1 MKLLND
7 RLDSHVRRRAMAA
20 ASAGALIA
28 ALASAPAHA
37 QNTDETPAASE
48 QADDNSE
55 PAITVTGTRVQRDG
69 YQAPTPLTVI
79 GSEQIQNSASA
90 NVADFV
96 NDLPQLSGSAT
107 PANSNSAISSGL
119 AGLNALNLRN
129 LGSSRTLVLLD
140 GQRSVASSLTGVVD
154 INTFP
159 QALVERVEVVTG
171 GASAAYGS
179 DALSGVVNFVLDKD
193 FTGIKG
199 EISGGVTTYG
209 DDQRYNASLAAGFE
223 FAGGRGHVLLSGE
236 LAHADGIYGTGD
248 RAWNKTGT
256 FIIDTNPAYV
266 AGNGQPERL
275 VASGAQISNSTP
287 GGIITST
294 ALRGIAFGPGGQTYN
309 FVYGAQTKDPWT
321 IGGNWQANQLNESV
335 TLTSPE
341 DRQGVFGRVSF
352 DVTPDIS
359 LYVQASWNRDHVI
372 NSSSE
377 QYHLGDLT
385 IKADNAFLPQSVR
398 DEAQR
403 LGITQFSFGKFIT
416 DLPRRGTDNERTVQ
430 RYVVGGEGH
439 FTIGES
445 QWAWNAYYQRGVTNS
460 SQTLPAITNT
470 SRFNAAI
477 DAVRHPTTGQIVCR
491 STLASP
497 NNGCVPLNLFG
508 TGVANPAAIDYVI
521 GSPHRDETYTQDVAA
536 FSITGEPFSTWA
548 GPVSLATGA
557 EWRRE
562 TVDGVVDPVYSSG
575 WRNGNFLVSKGQYD
589 VKEAFLELVVP
600 LAKELPLAH
609 SLEINGAVRATDYST
624 SGYVTTWKVGG
635 TWEPIPDIRF
645 RATRS
650 RDIRAPNLSELFTAG
665 VANTSTVRDPTRG
678 NAVTS
683 YTGLRVGNPNL
694 TPEIAET
701 LGLGVVFQP
710 SFIPG
715 FNASVDYYNID
726 IADAIGSI
734 TPQETVDYCFAGNTT
749 ACNAI
754 TRGTNAGGQPI
765 FSQILRQPFNLV
777 SQTARGIDFE
787 ASYVRPLDSIVP
799 GAPGRIAFRVLAT
812 HYLKNY
818 SNNGISPATD
828 TVGSNGD
835 NGPPNWRYAI
845 NLNYSTDSIGVTL
858 GGRGI
863 SSGTIDNM
871 FVECASACPASTTA
885 NPTIS
890 SNYLPGAFYLDA
902 SFVYKF
908 NVGGARVQTFVNVKN
923 LTNADPAIVPRDGAG
938 GGFFAF
944 AANPTLY
951 DSLGRVFRVGIRFER

>member
-1 MKLLND
+1 MKSLNN
-7 RLDSHVRRRAMAA
+7 RLDIRSRAKRRTLAA

-28 ALASAPAHA
+28 ALASVPAYA
-37 QNTDETPAASE
+37 QEEPAAAQD
-48 QADDNSE
+48 QAGDDSGV
-55 PAITVTGTRVQRDG
+55 AITVTGTRVQRDG
-69 YQAPTPLTVI
+69 YQAPTPLTVV
-79 GSEQIQNSASA
+79 STDQIQNSTSS

-159 QALVERVEVVTG
+159 QALIERVEVVTG

-179 DALSGVVNFVLDKD
+179 DALSGVVNFVLNKN
-193 FTGIKG
+193 FTGLKG
-199 EISGGVTTYG
+199 EASGGVTTYG
-209 DDQRYNASLAAGFE
+209 DDRRWSASLAGGFA
-223 FAGGRGHVLLSGE
+223 FAGGRGHVLVSGE
-236 LAHADGIYGTGD
+236 IAHADGIYGTGD

-294 ALRGIAFGPGGQTYN
+294 ALRGIAFGPGGQPYN

-341 DRQGVFGRVSF
+341 NRQGVFGRISF
-352 DVTPDIS
+352 DVTPDIN
-359 LYVQASWNRDHVI
+359 LYVQGSWNRDHVI

-398 DEAQR
+398 DQAQ
-403 LGITQFSFGKFIT
+403 LLSITQFSFGKYIT

-430 RYVVGGEGH
+430 RYVIGGEGH
-439 FTIGES
+439 FSIGETS
-445 QWAWNAYYQRGVTNS
+445 WAWNAYYQRGVTNS
-460 SQTLPAITNT
+460 SQTLPAITNN
-470 SRFNAAI
+470 SRFANAI
-477 DAVRHPTTGQIVCR
+477 DAVKNPSGQIVCR
-491 STLASP
+491 STLTNP
-497 NNGCVPLNLFG
+497 TNGCVPLNLFG

-548 GPVSLATGA
+548 GPVSIATGA

-589 VKEAFLELVVP
+589 VKEAFLEVVVP
-600 LAKELPLAH
+600 LAKDTPFLH
-609 SLEINGAVRATDYST
+609 SLELNGAVRGTDYST

-650 RDIRAPNLSELFTAG
+650 RDIRAPNLADLFTAG
-665 VANTSTVRDPTRG
+665 VANSSTVRDPTRG
-678 NAVTS
+678 NAVTA
-683 YTGLRVGNPNL
+683 YTGLRIGNPNL

-710 SFIPG
+710 RFLPG

-726 IADAIGSI
+726 IADAIGAI
-734 TPQETVDYCFAGNTT
+734 TPQETVDYCYAGNAI
-749 ACNAI
+749 ACAAI
-754 TRGTNAGGQPI
+754 TRGTNSGGQPI
-765 FSQILRQPFNLV
+765 FTQILRQPFNLV
-777 SQTARGIDFE
+777 SQTSRGIDFE
-787 ASYVRPLDSIVP
+787 ASYVRRLDSIFP

-818 SNNGISPATD
+818 SDNGISPATD

-835 NGPPNWRYAI
+835 NGPPNWRYTV
-845 NLNYSTDSIGVTL
+845 NLNYSNDSISVTL

-871 FVECASACPASTTA
+871 FVECTSACPLSTA
-885 NPTIS
+885 VNPTIS
-890 SNYLPGAFYLDA
+890 SNYLAGAFYLDA
-902 SFVYKF
+902 SFAYKF
-908 NVGGARVQTFVNVKN
+908 DLGGARTQAFINVKN

-951 DSLGRVFRVGIRFER
+951 DTLGRVFRVGIRFEM

>member
-1 MKLLND
+1 MKSPNNRIAGRHD
-7 RLDSHVRRRAMAA
+7 ARRHAMAA
-20 ASAGALIA
+20 ASAAALIA
-28 ALASAPAHA
+28 ALAAAPAYA
-37 QNTDETPAASE
+37 QQDPAPAAE
-48 QADDNSE
+48 QAEDDGNV
-55 PAITVTGTRVQRDG
+55 ITVTGTRVVRDG
-69 YQAPTPLTVI
+69 YQAPTPLTVV
-79 GSEQIQNSASA
+79 GSEQIQNSSSS
-90 NVADFV
+90 NVADYV

-159 QALVERVEVVTG
+159 QALIERVEIVTG

-179 DALSGVVNFVLDKD
+179 DALSGVVNFILNKN
-193 FTGIKG
+193 FTGLKG
-199 EISGGVTTYG
+199 EVSGGVTTYG
-209 DDQRYNASLAAGFE
+209 DDQRYNVSLAGGFK
-223 FAGGRGHVLLSGE
+223 FAGGRGHVLVSGE
-236 LAHADGIYGTGD
+236 IAHADGIYGTGD

-275 VASGAQISNSTP
+275 VASGAQISNSTT

-294 ALRGIAFGPGGQTYN
+294 ALRGTAFGPGGTPYA

-352 DVTPDIS
+352 DVTPDIN
-359 LYVQASWNRDHVI
+359 LYVQGSWNRDHVI

-398 DEAQR
+398 DRAQQ
-403 LGITQFSFGKFIT
+403 LGITQFSYGKFIT

-439 FTIGES
+439 FSIGGS

-470 SRFNAAI
+470 AKFNNAI
-477 DAVRHPTTGQIVCR
+477 DAVLSGGQIVCR
-491 STLASP
+491 STLTNP
-497 NNGCVPLNLFG
+497 TNGCVPLNLFG
-508 TGVANPAAIDYVI
+508 TGVANPAAIAYVI

-536 FSITGEPFSTWA
+536 FSVTGELFSTWA

-562 TVDGVVDPVYSSG
+562 TVDGVVDPIYSAG

-589 VKEAFLELVVP
+589 VKEGFIEIVVP
-600 LAKELPLAH
+600 LAKDTPFLH
-609 SLEINGAVRATDYST
+609 SLEFNGAVRGTDYST
-624 SGYVTTWKVGG
+624 SGYVTTWKLGG

-650 RDIRAPNLSELFTAG
+650 RDIRAPSLSDLFTAG
-665 VANTSTVRDPTRG
+665 VSNTSTVRDPTRA
-678 NAVTS
+678 NAVTA

-710 SFIPG
+710 RFLPG

-734 TPQETVDYCFAGNTT
+734 TPQETVDYCFAGNAT
-749 ACNAI
+749 ACAAI
-754 TRGTNAGGQPI
+754 TRGTNSGGQPI
-765 FSQILRQPFNLV
+765 FTQILRQPFNLV
-777 SQTARGIDFE
+777 SQTARGLDFE
-787 ASYVRPLDSIVP
+787 ASYVRPLDSIIP
-799 GAPGRIAFRVLAT
+799 GAPGRIALRVLAT

-835 NGPPNWRYAI
+835 NGPPNWRYSV
-845 NLNYSTDSIGVTL
+845 NLNYSSDSISFTL
-858 GGRGI
+858 GGRGV

-871 FVECASACPASTTA
+871 FVECASACPLSTTA
-885 NPTIS
+885 HPTIS
-890 SNYLPGAFYLDA
+890 SNYLAGAFYADA
-902 SFVYKF
+902 SFAYKF
-908 NVGGARVQTFVNVKN
+908 DLGGTRVQAFVNVKN

-944 AANPTLY
+944 SANPTLY
-951 DSLGRVFRVGIRFER
+951 DTLGRVFRAGIRFEM